1 MTMAT
6 EPQDFQHQGPR
17 PDAADG
23 QPRGDAVVHITD
35 EAREKVIGFRGQAP
49 NPEEQAMWVEITGVS
64 GGEFSYNMTLRPLAE
79 AGPGDAVQVVEDL
92 TIVVPRASVD
102 KVRGATIE
110 WSGDL
115 FQAGLRLVGLKT
127 PSPAIRGSAPA
138 DLSGDVAQRVLQV
151 LEQQINPSIASHG
164 GRAELVAVEEGAAYL
179 RLGGG
184 CQGCGMANVTLTQG
198 IEVAIRESVPEVT
211 QVVDVTD
218 HASGTNPYFQSA
230 KS

>member
-1 MTMAT
+1 MASDHT
-6 EPQDFQHQGPR
+6 NIQAPAGANGQS
-17 PDAADG
+17 AD
-23 QPRGDAVVHITD
+23 PVVRITD
-35 EAREKVIGFRGQAP
+35 EAREKVLGFRQQAP
-49 NPEEQAMWVEITGVS
+49 DPEGQAMWVEITGVS
-64 GGEFSYNMTLRPLAE
+64 GGEFSYNMTLRPAAE
-79 AGPGDAVQVVEDL
+79 AGPGDAVEVGDGL

-115 FQAGLRLVGLKT
+115 LQGGLRLVGLKT
-127 PSPAIRGSAPA
+127 PSPAIRGVPG

-198 IEVAIRESVPEVT
+198 IQVAIREAVPEIAEVI
-211 QVVDVTD
+211 DVTD
-218 HASGTNPYFQSA
+218 HASGTNPYFQPA
-230 KS
+230 KR

>member
-1 MTMAT
+1 MTT
-6 EPQDFQHQGPR
+6 EPQDHHPSGP
-17 PDAADG
+17 ADG
-23 QPRGDAVVHITD
+23 QPAAEPVVNVTHQ
-35 EAREKVIGFRGQAP
+35 AREKVLGFRAQAP

-64 GGEFSYNMTLRPLAE
+64 GGEFAYNMTLRPAAE
-79 AGPGDAVQVVEDL
+79 AGPGDAVEVVDDL

-110 WSGDL
+110 WSDDL
-115 FQAGLRLVGLKT
+115 FQSGLRLVGMKT

-198 IEVAIRESVPEVT
+198 IQVAIRESVPEIAEVI
-211 QVVDVTD
+211 DVTD
-218 HASGTNPYFQSA
+218 HASGTNPYFQPA
-230 KS
+230 KR